1 MLASFRDAPVAPP
14 RSGSG
19 IYSAED
25 KGAKAVHKVG
35 SEAVVLDEKSH
46 VNRAIERIEEQI
58 QISIPP

>member
-19 IYSAED
+19 VCTAKNERAE
-25 KGAKAVHKVG
+25 AVHEVG

-46 VNRAIERIEEQI
+46 VDRTVERIEE
-58 QISIPP
+58 